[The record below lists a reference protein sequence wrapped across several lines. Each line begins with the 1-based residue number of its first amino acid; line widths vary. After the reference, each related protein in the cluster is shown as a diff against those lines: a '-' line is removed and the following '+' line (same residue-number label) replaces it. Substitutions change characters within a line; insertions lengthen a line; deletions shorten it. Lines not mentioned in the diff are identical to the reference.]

1 MSVTPKLMK
10 VNYKKGSKVNAND
23 VRFGAELAVRSLL
36 YEVCVT
42 PKPGL
47 VDCANS
53 GIHNDMDI
61 FTFIRSSCALF
72 SCFEDFIKCGRSTAT
87 FTPKSTMSKLRKI
100 GIEAEKKMFRV
111 TNGINTHKGAVFSL
125 GIVCG
130 ALGRLPRM
138 QWNNPKKI
146 LNECKK
152 MTKGIVKEELENI
165 SENQAAMT
173 TGEKLYKE
181 YGITGIRG
189 QAESGFSIVISV
201 GLPVLH
207 DALKKGYSINEA
219 AYSVL
224 LNFITIID
232 DTCIISKQNHAMRKK
247 LIAEIS
253 RELKK
258 ADVVSV
264 DKVNQFNEKF
274 IDNNFS
280 PGGCADMLA
289 LTLFLYFLETESGS

>member
-1 MSVTPKLMK
+1 MEVSYKNNCK
-10 VNYKKGSKVNAND
+10 VNIND
-23 VRFGAELAVRSLL
+23 VRFGAELATRSLL
-36 YEVCVT
+36 YEVCIT

-61 FTFIRSSCALF
+61 FTFVSSSCALF

-87 FTPKSTMSKLRKI
+87 STPKTTMSKLRKI
-100 GIEAEKKMFRV
+100 GIKAEKKMFKA
-111 TNGINTHKGAVFSL
+111 TNGINTHKGAIFSL
-125 GIVCG
+125 GLVCG
-130 ALGRLPRM
+130 ALGRLPKT

-165 SENQAAMT
+165 SKSQATMT
-173 TGEKLYKE
+173 NGEKLYKE

-189 QAESGFSIVISV
+189 QAESGFPIVISV
-201 GLPVLH
+201 GLPILH
-207 DALKKGYSINEA
+207 DALKKGYSLNEA
-219 AYSVL
+219 GYSVL
-224 LNFITIID
+224 LNFITILD
-232 DTCIISKQNHAMRKK
+232 DTCIVSKQNHAMRKK
-247 LIAEIS
+247 LITEIS
-253 RELKK
+253 DELKK
-258 ADVVSV
+258 ADVVSA

-274 IDNNFS
+274 IDNSFS

-289 LTLFLYFLETESGS
+289 LTLFLYFLETESGNQCI